1 MPYTDDW
8 STEHDL
14 TLVFAAL
21 AHGADLVVDE
31 AEITT
36 LVETLDRWLPDAT
49 PDERIEVIVGALG
62 VFAEASDRR
71 GILLDALRRL
81 YDALTHE
88 QLEQALLDAVAIAEA
103 DGRLLGAERHY
114 LRAVA
119 DAWHLRAIAERRLAA
134 TTASQEEWTRLHDIA
149 IVLVTAMHG
158 ASSDPGAAE
167 AAELRIALAEW
178 QPGVT
183 DGEVDDVLR
192 RVLRRTAE
200 APTAFEPSI
209 ERLAASM
216 TLLERLGLL
225 SDLVRVAGADGT
237 VSADESSILATM
249 RQGLGLS
256 SDLA

>member
-31 AEITT
+31 AETAT
-36 LVETLDRWLPDAT
+36 LVETLDRWLPDAS

-62 VFAEASDRR
+62 VFAEAGDRR

-119 DAWHLRAIAERRLAA
+119 DAWHLRAIADRRLAA
-134 TTASQEEWTRLHDIA
+134 STASQDEWTRLHDIA
-149 IVLVTAMHG
+149 IVLVAAMH
-158 ASSDPGAAE
+158 AAPAPSRAAE
-167 AAELRIALAEW
+167 ADELRSALAEW
-178 QPGVT
+178 KPGVA
-183 DGEVDDVLR
+183 DDEIDDVLR
-192 RVLRRTAE
+192 RVLQRTAE
-200 APTAFEPSI
+200 APTAFEPSL

-225 SDLVRVAGADGT
+225 SDLVRVAGADGA
-237 VSADESSILATM
+237 VSQDESSILATM

-256 SDLA
+256 RDVA